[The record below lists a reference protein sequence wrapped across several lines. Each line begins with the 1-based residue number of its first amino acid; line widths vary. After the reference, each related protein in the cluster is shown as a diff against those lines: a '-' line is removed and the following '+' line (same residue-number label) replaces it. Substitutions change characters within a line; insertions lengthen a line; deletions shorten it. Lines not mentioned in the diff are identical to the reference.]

1 MNRKVT
7 TKRATATTCPPAVK
21 RLFIYNVLVGLSLA
35 IVSNFT
41 FIDRLLMR
49 IGIDFS
55 SFGLI
60 KSIIFLLPAIIYQF
74 FAPYL
79 ARLGKESRV
88 IAVSYLL
95 RCLLPLGLPVAAMIW
110 SNTVALSVICIICL
124 PCGMFFAA
132 VANNTLMKLY
142 RMVIPQK
149 NSNILLS
156 IMNMLLGAPGL
167 LLALPF
173 SMILDRFDG
182 LDDYGYFI
190 LFTFLQLITVLF
202 EIPAVACIW
211 NLKTEKD
218 DDAEEKPKHK
228 TNMLAPYRDRIFR
241 QIAIISFLRSAACG
255 MTMAYITVFLLEIMH
270 FPLAVISLIF
280 LILNIL
286 LYIVFPFGGK
296 LMDNFGY
303 GRVFIVLSG
312 AMCAGLA
319 LLCLFWGQ
327 IWVIPFFALF
337 MWDGTQSLCGGIFQ
351 QGIYSASTNLAAKE
365 WIDEAVAAYSLTT
378 NGGQFAGLLTA
389 SGLYWCITR
398 CVPDGNV
405 NEILQ
410 RYYLAVIPFF
420 LIIFLLSALL
430 AHDLKKIKK

>member
-1 MNRKVT
+1 MDYRIEKDTMGEMRV
-7 TKRATATTCPPAVK
+7 PADK
-21 RLFIYNVLVGLSLA
+21 YWGAQTQRS
-35 IVSNFT
+35 
-41 FIDRLLMR
+41 
-49 IGIDFS
+49 
-55 SFGLI
+55 
-60 KSIIFLLPAIIYQF
+60 YQ
-74 FAPYL
+74 
-79 ARLGKESRV
+79 
-88 IAVSYLL
+88 
-95 RCLLPLGLPVAAMIW
+95 
-110 SNTVALSVICIICL
+110 N
-124 PCGMFFAA
+124 
-132 VANNTLMKLY
+132 
-142 RMVIPQK
+142 
-149 NSNILLS
+149 
-156 IMNMLLGAPGL
+156 
-167 LLALPF
+167 
-173 SMILDRFDG
+173 
-182 LDDYGYFI
+182 
-190 LFTFLQLITVLF
+190 F
-202 EIPAVACIW
+202 EIGTDTMPAEIVHAFGI
-211 NLKTEKD
+211 LKKAAAQANCELGTIS
-218 DDAEEKPKHK
+218 EEKM
-228 TNMLAPYRDRIFR
+228 NY
-241 QIAIISFLRSAACG
+241 ISMAAD
-255 MTMAYITVFLLEIMH
+255 E
-270 FPLAVISLIF
+270 VIE
-280 LILNIL
+280 
-286 LYIVFPFGGK
+286 GK

-337 MWDGTQSLCGGIFQ
+337 MWDGTQSLCGGMCQ